1 MTYVVA
7 LLAVVVALTVVL
19 LAGVLRSHAEILRA
33 LHDVGIYADGRD
45 QPAAQARLDGTP
57 ASAGGAADPDEGLPA
72 TASGPAPAHVS
83 GTTPDGELVSL
94 ELHGRRE
101 PTLLAFLTTG
111 CVTCL
116 TFWESLA
123 TEQLPGF
130 RVVVLTRGDEAESPG
145 AVAELA
151 PKGITTLLST
161 ESWED
166 FGVPGA
172 PYFIHVEDGR
182 MVGEGVATSW
192 EQLVRMLDRADLDR
206 AELAAQ
212 GTAPGMTRRELFS
225 AGPPPARSDRDITGE
240 ETT

>member
-7 LLAVVVALTVVL
+7 ALAVVVALVVVL

-33 LHDVGIYADGRD
+33 LHDVGIYVDGRD
-45 QPAAQARLDGTP
+45 QPAAQARVG
-57 ASAGGAADPDEGLPA
+57 AAAGGTADPDEALPA
-72 TASGPAPAHVS
+72 TASGPAPAHVT
-83 GTTPDGELVSL
+83 GTTPEGELVSL

-116 TFWESLA
+116 TFWEALA
-123 TEQLPGF
+123 TQRLPGF
-130 RVVVLTRGDEAESPG
+130 RTVVLTRGEDAESPG

-151 PKGITTLLST
+151 PKDVTTLLST
-161 ESWED
+161 EAWED

-212 GTAPGMTRRELFS
+212 GTGPGMTRRELFA
-225 AGPPPARSDRDITGE
+225 AGPAPARSDRDVAGE
-240 ETT
+240 EAP

>member
-1 MTYVVA
+1 VTYVVA
-7 LLAVVVALTVVL
+7 ALAVVVALVVVL

-45 QPAAQARLDGTP
+45 QPAAQARL
-57 ASAGGAADPDEGLPA
+57 GGAADAEAEPGEGLPA

-123 TEQLPGF
+123 TEALPGF
-130 RVVVLTRGDEAESPG
+130 RVVVLTRGQDAESPA

-151 PKGITTLLST
+151 PKGVTTLLST
-161 ESWED
+161 EAWED

-212 GTAPGMTRRELFS
+212 GTGPGMTRRELFS
-225 AGPPPARSDRDITGE
+225 AGPPPARSDREMTGE
-240 ETT
+240 EIP

>member
-7 LLAVVVALTVVL
+7 ALAVVVALVVVL

-33 LHDVGIYADGRD
+33 LHDVGIYVDGRD
-45 QPAAQARLDGTP
+45 QPAAQARLGD
-57 ASAGGAADPDEGLPA
+57 AGGAADPDERLPA
-72 TASGPAPAHVS
+72 TASGPAPAHVT
-83 GTTPDGELVSL
+83 GTTPEGELVSL

-116 TFWESLA
+116 TFWEALA
-123 TEQLPGF
+123 SERLPGF
-130 RVVVLTRGDEAESPG
+130 RVVVLTRGNEAESAP

-161 ESWED
+161 EAWED

-212 GTAPGMTRRELFS
+212 GAGPGMTRRELFT
-225 AGPPPARSDRDITGE
+225 AGPPPARSDRDLAPE
-240 ETT
+240 EAP

>member
-7 LLAVVVALTVVL
+7 LLAVVVALVVVL

-33 LHDVGIYADGRD
+33 LHDVGIYVDGRD
-45 QPAAQARLDGTP
+45 EPAAQSRVGDA
-57 ASAGGAADPDEGLPA
+57 AGGTADPAESLPA

-116 TFWESLA
+116 TFWEALA
-123 TEQLPGF
+123 DKSLPGF
-130 RVVVLTRGDEAESPG
+130 RVVVLTRGEEAESPS

-151 PKGITTLLST
+151 PKGVTTLLST
-161 ESWED
+161 EAWED

-182 MVGEGVATSW
+182 MVGEGVATGW

-206 AELAAQ
+206 TALAAQ
-212 GTAPGMTRRELFS
+212 GGGPDMTRRELFS
-225 AGPPPARSDRDITGE
+225 GGPPPARSDRDLPGE
-240 ETT
+240 DQP

>member
-7 LLAVVVALTVVL
+7 ALAVVVALTVVL

-45 QPAAQARLDGTP
+45 QPAAGARL
-57 ASAGGAADPDEGLPA
+57 GGAAAGTADPDEGLPA

-83 GTTPDGELVSL
+83 GSTPEGELVSL

-116 TFWESLA
+116 TFWEALA

-151 PKGITTLLST
+151 PEGVTTLLST
-161 ESWED
+161 QAWED

-172 PYFIHVEDGR
+172 PYFIQVEQGR

-212 GTAPGMTRRELFS
+212 GTGPGMTRRELFT
-225 AGPPPARSDRDITGE
+225 AGPPPARSDRDLPGE
-240 ETT
+240 ELP

>member
-7 LLAVVVALTVVL
+7 LLAVVVALVVVL

-45 QPAAQARLDGTP
+45 QPAAQARLGGATGGTP
-57 ASAGGAADPDEGLPA
+57 DPDEGLPA

-83 GTTPDGELVSL
+83 GSTPEGELVSL

-123 TEQLPGF
+123 TERLPGF
-130 RVVVLTRGDEAESPG
+130 RVVVLTRGDEAESAP

-161 ESWED
+161 EAWED

-212 GTAPGMTRRELFS
+212 GTGPGMTRRELFT
-225 AGPPPARSDRDITGE
+225 AGPPPARSDRDVATE
-240 ETT
+240 EPL

>member
-7 LLAVVVALTVVL
+7 ALAVVVALVVVL

-33 LHDVGIYADGRD
+33 LHDVGIYVDGRD
-45 QPAAQARLDGTP
+45 QPTSQARVGAPGSPGT
-57 ASAGGAADPDEGLPA
+57 ADADEGLPA

-83 GTTPDGELVSL
+83 GTTPEGELVSL

-116 TFWESLA
+116 TFWEALA
-123 TEQLPGF
+123 TERLPGF
-130 RVVVLTRGDEAESPG
+130 RVVVLTRSEDAESPG

-151 PKGITTLLST
+151 PKGVTTLLST
-161 ESWED
+161 AAWED

-212 GTAPGMTRRELFS
+212 GTGPGMTRRELFA
-225 AGPPPARSDRDITGE
+225 AGPPPARSDRDLTGE
-240 ETT
+240 EAS